1 MRGISVFL
9 ALMLHFG
16 VLIGQ
21 TNPVDELFDRYAG
34 KEGFTSVYIS
44 SKMLGLFA
52 NMDTGNE
59 ETGDLMGKLKSIRI
73 LSVEDSLLNRNI
85 NFHAELS
92 KKMNFSDY
100 EELMTVREGQ
110 DITFFLTKQS
120 GKGVSEL
127 LMITGGPGGNTLISI
142 RGDLS
147 LKDISGL
154 SESMGIEQL
163 KQLEKADRKVP

>member
-1 MRGISVFL
+1 
-9 ALMLHFG
+9 
-16 VLIGQ
+16 
-21 TNPVDELFDRYAG
+21 
-34 KEGFTSVYIS
+34 
-44 SKMLGLFA
+44 
-52 NMDTGNE
+52 
-59 ETGDLMGKLKSIRI
+59 MGKLKSIRI